1 MLQLK
6 CPAQNYAW
14 GRKAGTSNG
23 RKGSTVSDL
32 ETLKQVFNVRL
43 GGEGL
48 AVFPVY

>member
-23 RKGSTVSDL
+23 RKGSTVSNF
-32 ETLKQVFNVRL
+32 ETSQRVLKVRL

-48 AVFPVY
+48 AVVPAY